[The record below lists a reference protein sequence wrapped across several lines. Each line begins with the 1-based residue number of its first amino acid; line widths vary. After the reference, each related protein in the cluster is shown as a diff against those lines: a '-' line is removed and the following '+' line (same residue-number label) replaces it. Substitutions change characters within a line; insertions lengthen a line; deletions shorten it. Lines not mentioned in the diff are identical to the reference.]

1 MKALVYEGPREMNIR
16 EVEQPTAG
24 SGEVLIEVVYSGI
37 CGSELS
43 GFLGQSS
50 LRKPPC
56 VFGHEFAGKIVEIG
70 PDVSPELGLAAGDR
84 VTANPLV
91 TCGTCRYCRAGQEQ
105 LCTSRQLLGAAL
117 PGSNARYVKVPARSI
132 FPLPE
137 TLSYEQ
143 ATLAEPIAY
152 AVHVANLADIQ
163 AEHRIAIHGMGPIGL
178 FVLQVSRHRGAR
190 QVLVVDTNDE
200 RLAIAE
206 ALGAGEVLNPTQV
219 DAVQLIRE
227 HTDGLGA
234 DIVVDAVGS
243 SVTRANAVLSARMG
257 GTVVWS
263 GLHSAET
270 SLPINDMIR
279 QEIRTLG
286 AFAYSAREFGQAL
299 DLLAQGA
306 VGLRDE
312 WMVKSPLADGALWF
326 DRLLGNPGGVAKVL
340 LTP

>member
-16 EVEQPTAG
+16 EVEPPTAR
-24 SGEVLIEVVYSGI
+24 SGEVLIEVAYSGI

-43 GFLGQSS
+43 GFPGQSS

-56 VFGHEFAGKIVEIG
+56 VFGHEFAGKIGEIG
-70 PDVSPELGLAAGDR
+70 PEVSPELGLAPGDR
-84 VTANPLV
+84 ATANPLV

-117 PGSNARYVKVPARSI
+117 PGSNARYVKVPARSV

-178 FVLQVSRHRGAR
+178 FVLQVARHRGAR

-206 ALGAGEVLNPTQV
+206 ALGAAEVLNPTQV

-227 HTDGLGA
+227 YTGGLGA

-243 SVTRANAVLSARMG
+243 SVTRANAVLSARRAC
-257 GTVVWS
+257 TAPRP
-263 GLHSAET
+263 L
-270 SLPINDMIR
+270 
-279 QEIRTLG
+279 
-286 AFAYSAREFGQAL
+286 
-299 DLLAQGA
+299 
-306 VGLRDE
+306 
-312 WMVKSPLADGALWF
+312 SPSTA
-326 DRLLGNPGGVAKVL
+326 
-340 LTP
+340 